1 MKNAYPINLIKD
13 TGGYVVTFVDIPEAL
28 TQGDTIEE
36 ALEMAKDALATA
48 MEFYFEDKRAVP
60 IASSAKKGQHTV
72 SLPASIWAKVL
83 LLNEV
88 VEQNLRPIDVAKKMG
103 TRPQEVNRILDL
115 KHATKIDTLAAAFRA
130 VGKELTLS
138 IG

>member
-48 MEFYFEDKRAVP
+48 MEFYFEDKRPVP
-60 IASSAKKGQHTV
+60 LPSAPQGDDELV
-72 SLPASIWAKVL
+72 SLSASTAAKVL

-88 VEQNLRPIDVAKKMG
+88 LAQHVSNAELARRLGMTKQTAQRLF
-103 TRPQEVNRILDL
+103 DL
-115 KHATKIDTLAAAFRA
+115 SHATKIDTLQEALKAL
-130 VGKELTLS
+130 GKDLT
-138 IG
+138 IGVR